1 MSDTYLTDP
10 LFGDVGDEPTPEE
23 TPGNTFDFTDEVKED
38 SPKEKAPTVHHA
50 RESAKDLITLLY
62 GGFGTALVQTGKDIP
77 VGRVLQFQAPLAGAR
92 FDELIANTWLDSLI
106 QPLVR
111 GADKVE
117 GLGSLILFPLLI
129 GAYER
134 NPSIAPVAEG
144 ILRQVVR
151 STLVE
156 MAPILKK
163 REAEDRKAAKAM
175 ADLNDVM
182 DFGDMPKGTDPI
194 DAVLA
199 AIFAPIGGEPVEGDG
214 LDGA

>member
-1 MSDTYLTDP
+1 MSDTFLTDG
-10 LFGDVGDEPTPEE
+10 LFDEVKDEPSPEE
-23 TPGNTFDFTDEVKED
+23 TPGQTFDFSEEPAENKER
-38 SPKEKAPTVHHA
+38 PPVIHHA

-62 GGFGTALVQTGKDIP
+62 GGLGTALVQTGRDVP

-163 REAEDRKAAKAM
+163 RDAEDRKAARAM
-175 ADLNDVM
+175 ADLSEVM
-182 DFGDMPKGTDPI
+182 DLGDLPKGTDPI

-199 AIFAPIGGEPVEGDG
+199 AIFAPVGQEMPDSDGEG
-214 LDGA
+214 